1 MQNTTN
7 ITILYQD
14 EDFIAVEKP
23 PGLLCVPGLV
33 EPDNLFDQVKSAFPN
48 ARVVHRLDMYT
59 SGIVLFGLHYEAQ
72 KRLNLLFEKRLIEKQ
87 YIAIVDGLIE
97 QECGEIHS
105 AIICDWPNRPRQK
118 LDWINGKHASTEY
131 RILSRD
137 KTENSTRVLL
147 KPFTGRTHQLRVHML
162 QIGHPILGDQLYPK
176 DGSNLKRKRLT
187 LHAEKLKFN
196 HPLTNSPIKIC
207 SEVQF

>member
-1 MQNTTN
+1 MQNKTN
-7 ITILYQD
+7 ITVLYQD

-23 PGLLCVPGLV
+23 SGLLCVPGLV
-33 EPDNLFDQVKSAFPN
+33 EPDNLFDRVKSAFPN

-72 KRLNLLFEKRLIEKQ
+72 KGLNQLFEKRLIEKQ

-97 QECGEIHS
+97 EELGEIHS

-118 LDWINGKHASTEY
+118 LDWINGKHASTHY

-137 KTENSTRVLL
+137 KADNSTRVLL
-147 KPFTGRTHQLRVHML
+147 KPVTGRTHQLRVHML

-176 DGSNLKRKRLT
+176 NGSNLKRKRLT
-187 LHAEKLKFN
+187 LHAEELAFN
-196 HPLTNSPIKIC
+196 HPITNGPIKIC
-207 SEVQF
+207 SQVQF